1 VPGAASMIVK
11 WGCDKADML
20 GLLVYLEATAAGHL
34 I

>member
-1 VPGAASMIVK
+1 MIVK

-20 GLLVYLEATAAGHL
+20 GWLAYLEATAAGHL